1 MLVSILKGIHSI
13 AFFLPIDILTKEFV
27 TISILKSALAIR
39 FVILELACLFVPS
52 CFEVVFCGGDRCS
65 IEIPCESVFVHESEG
80 SIAVSFVVFVESCE
94 GGAIWV
100 EFLSFSMLFVE
111 FEVAFEDD
119 SLTIF
124 FTELAWAVTESV
136 LPLSGELGLR
146 FSVYEE
152 TIAMEHVIYVVA
164 PENVTVS
171 VGCGSQA
178 VLLAL

>member
-1 MLVSILKGIHSI
+1 MLVFILKGIHSI

-65 IEIPCESVFVHESEG
+65 VEIPCESVFVHESEG

-100 EFLSFSMLFVE
+100 EFLTFSMLFVL
-111 FEVAFEDD
+111 FEVAFED
-119 SLTIF
+119 S
-124 FTELAWAVTESV
+124 FTVLVVFKGAWAVTESV
-136 LPLSGELGLR
+136 LPLSGEPGLR

-152 TIAMEHVIYVVA
+152 TVAMDHVVYVVA
-164 PENVTVS
+164 PEDVTVA
-171 VGCGSQA
+171 VFCGP
-178 VLLAL
+178 